1 LLGGGQ
7 YVHFGIETGIVDF
20 CAYDEI
26 DDLKSDVSS
35 LDLQLNVDGV
45 PLYNSASASLWPI
58 LCLPF
63 GLYALGMY

>member
-1 LLGGGQ
+1 
-7 YVHFGIETGIVDF
+7 VDF
-20 CAYDEI
+20 CAY

>member
-7 YVHFGIETGIVDF
+7 YVHFGIEKGIEDF
-20 CAYDEI
+20 CAY

-45 PLYNSASASLWPI
+45 PLFNSASTSLWPI